1 MKRVVGVV
9 SGVTILSAGM
19 VTGLVAEPDGADAAQ
34 VVPAQRIVWG
44 ACPETGPK
52 SAPPA
57 TLAEILKELTG
68 NGGGPGQAVA
78 ARRAATPECA
88 NVRVPLDPAQPGGQQ
103 ITIALNRFKG
113 SAPRDGNHLGP
124 LLVNPGGPGASGLTL
139 ARHVAASL
147 PPEVAA
153 RYDVIGFDPRGVG
166 ASRPALT
173 CVDPKRF
180 YAPPRPDNVPAD
192 EAAERV
198 LLGRAE
204 TYAAAC
210 GNKFAWL
217 LPYMTTENAA
227 RDVEALRRALGE
239 EKISWLG
246 YSYGT
251 YLGSVYATLF
261 PDRVRRMVLD
271 SVVDPTKVWYD
282 ANLDQNVAFDDR
294 HRDFLEWVSDHNAA
308 FRLGD
313 TEEEVSFAWY
323 GMRRRLAERPAGG
336 IVGPSELDDT
346 FTVGG
351 YSDAVWATFARAF
364 SDYVRKGDVTA
375 LVNAYRQHGETDAA
389 DENGYAVYLATQCRD
404 AAWPRDWSRWRA
416 DARRI
421 YAHSPFMTWSNTV
434 YNLPCAFWPQAGGTP
449 VTVGGGQS
457 LPPILILQSRH
468 DAATPLRGALTVRN
482 RFPSARLMLVGG
494 GNHGVSF
501 GGNACV
507 DRRVSAYLKDG
518 LLPERRRTGSEAD
531 LTCSSAGA
539 RAATRMASTGGNPT
553 HERLTQVLLGR

>member
-1 MKRVVGVV
+1 M
-9 SGVTILSAGM
+9 
-19 VTGLVAEPDGADAAQ
+19 
-34 VVPAQRIVWG
+34 PARH
-44 ACPETGPK
+44 
-52 SAPPA
+52 
-57 TLAEILKELTG
+57 
-68 NGGGPGQAVA
+68 
-78 ARRAATPECA
+78 AATPECA
-88 NVRVPLDPAQPGGQQ
+88 QVRVPLDPAQPGGQQ

-124 LLVNPGGPGASGLTL
+124 LLVNPGGPGASGLAL

-166 ASRPALT
+166 ASKPALT
-173 CVDPKRF
+173 CVDPKRY

-192 EAAERV
+192 AAAERV

-204 TYAAAC
+204 TYAAGC
-210 GNKFAWL
+210 GNRFAWL

-294 HRDFLEWVSDHNAA
+294 HRDFLDWVADNNDL

-313 TEEEVSFAWY
+313 TEEDVSFAWY
-323 GMRRRLAERPAGG
+323 GMRKRLAERPAGG
-336 IVGPSELDDT
+336 VVGPSELDDT

-351 YSDAVWATFARAF
+351 YTDAVWATFARAF

-375 LVNAYRQHGETDAA
+375 LVNAYRQHGENDAA

-404 AAWPRDWSRWRA
+404 AAWPRDWSRWRT
-416 DARRI
+416 DARRL
-421 YAHSPFMTWSNTV
+421 YARSPFMTWSNTV

-449 VTVGGGQS
+449 VAVGANRS
-457 LPPILILQSRH
+457 FAPILILQSRR
-468 DAATPLRGALTVRN
+468 DAATPLRGALTVRD
-482 RFPSARLMLVGG
+482 RFPSARMLLVGG

-501 GGNACV
+501 GGNPCV
-507 DRRVSAYLKDG
+507 DRQVAAYLKDG
-518 LLPERRRTGSEAD
+518 LLPERRRPGSEPD
-531 LTCSSAGA
+531 LTCPSAGA
-539 RAATRMASTGGNPT
+539 RAATRMASTGGDPT
-553 HERLTQVLLGR
+553 HETLTQVLLGR